1 MSKHTHRGHCQVCGA
16 QQAVDNK
23 TGKLAKHGY
32 TVESGWFTG
41 ECPGSHNLPLEHDHT
56 MTDNIIGDLTRQ
68 ADRIEQRI
76 AGGIKNIT
84 LHYTVTDGSAYG
96 KIEKTAT
103 VTIDTVEQVFAE
115 IGKRFYN
122 AEYQWDELVER
133 ETWRLERQVTFLRD
147 HCEFMGKLIEKR
159 HGADLVPVERI
170 ERIAKD
176 FADHADAHEWVQ
188 SMKADGWK
196 GRITINRNVS
206 FGHPKRNTAQL
217 RRTV

>member
-23 TGKLAKHGY
+23 TGMLAKHGY
-32 TVESGWFTG
+32 TVEEGFFEG

-68 ADRIEQRI
+68 ADRIQKQI
-76 AGGIKNIT
+76 DGGIKMVTYRYTERDTRAEKMVKLTEDNIE
-84 LHYTVTDGSAYG
+84 S
-96 KIEKTAT
+96 
-103 VTIDTVEQVFAE
+103 VFAD
-115 IGKRFYN
+115 IGKAY
-122 AEYQWDELVER
+122 YSMSWDNELECYV
-133 ETWRLERQVTFLRD
+133 WKLKRQVTFLRD

-159 HGADLVPVERI
+159 HGADLIPRERI

-176 FADHADAHEWVQ
+176 FSDHADAYEWVQ
-188 SMKADGWK
+188 AMKADGWK
-196 GRITINRNVS
+196 GRITINHNVS